1 MFFLDITPE
10 ESLRRI
16 DTRQEE
22 LEMFENIDS
31 LRENR
36 ERSRKFTYNWNV
48 VSADDAPDVIS
59 QKIKDICFQ
68 TD

>member
-16 DTRQEE
+16 GSRHEE
-22 LEMFENIDS
+22 TEMFENIDS

-59 QKIKDICFQ
+59 EKIIEKCFS

>member
-1 MFFLDITPE
+1 
-10 ESLRRI
+10 
-16 DTRQEE
+16 
-22 LEMFENIDS
+22 MFENIDS

-36 ERSRKFTYNWNV
+36 EKSRKFTYNWNV

-59 QKIKDICFQ
+59 EKIVAKCFQ